1 MRAAVVS
8 LGSTSS
14 QWTVEAMRKYF
25 DEVDSINIKYIE
37 TSFSGKKAKILYKG
51 KPLPKY
57 DCILAKGSFRYA
69 NILEALTLLRR
80 DESYMPIHHSAFT
93 IAHDKLLTQLE
104 LQKNNLPMPKTY
116 LASTVNAAR
125 SILERL
131 NYPIIMKFPQGTQGK
146 GVLFAE
152 SFASASSIL
161 DALSS
166 LRQPFIIQEYIET
179 DGTDLRVF
187 VLGDKVVAAYQRK
200 SNGKETRA
208 NIHAGG
214 TGEAYF
220 LDEETKRIALNAAK
234 SVKADLCGVDILMS
248 HKGPVVL
255 EVNLSPGLQGIT
267 QYTGI
272 DVADKIAR
280 FLYEKTKEK
289 VKKQLT
295 KSADE
300 ILADIDQMTP
310 VTKSKSSSKSTAKDL
325 LDVDSSSDKEEIL
338 ITELDFRASRVLLP
352 EVVTKSAQLTD
363 KQEHEFISKPGEVRI
378 RKFTISDVDGE

>member
-325 LDVDSSSDKEEIL
+325 LDADSSSDKEEIL

>member
-1 MRAAVVS
+1 MKAAVVS

-14 QWTVEAMRKYF
+14 QWTVEALRKYF

-37 TSFSGKKAKILYKG
+37 ISFSGKKAKILYKG
-51 KPLPKY
+51 KPLPQY

-80 DESYMPIHHSAFT
+80 DEAYMPIHHSAFT

-187 VLGDKVVAAYQRK
+187 VLGDKVVAAYQRR

-214 TGEAYF
+214 TGEEVM

-272 DVADKIAR
+272 DVADRIAK
-280 FLYEKTKEK
+280 FLYERTKEK
-289 VKKQLT
+289 MQKQLT

-310 VTKSKSSSKSTAKDL
+310 TNKKLHSQQANMITEND
-325 LDVDSSSDKEEIL
+325 DVKEEIL

-363 KQEHEFISKPGEVRI
+363 KQEYEFISKPGEVRI
-378 RKFTISDVDGE
+378 RKFTINNIDDN

>member
-25 DEVDSINIKYIE
+25 DEVDSINIKYVEI
-37 TSFSGKKAKILYKG
+37 SFSGKKAKILYKG
-51 KPLPKY
+51 EPLPDY

-69 NILEALTLLRR
+69 NVLEALTLLRA
-80 DESYMPIHHSAFT
+80 ETTYLPIDHSAFT

-104 LQKNNLPMPKTY
+104 LQKHNLPMPKTY
-116 LASTVNAAR
+116 MASTVVAAR

-166 LRQPFIIQEYIET
+166 LRQPFIIQEYVET
-179 DGTDLRVF
+179 GGTDLRVF
-187 VLGDKVVAAYQRK
+187 VLGDEVVAAYQRK
-200 SNGKETRA
+200 SNGKDVRA

-214 TGEAYF
+214 TGE
-220 LDEETKRIALNAAK
+220 LIDISEETKRIALNAARA
-234 SVKADLCGVDILMS
+234 VKADICGVDILMS
-248 HKGPVVL
+248 HTGPVVI

-272 DVADKIAR
+272 DVADRIAHYLFKR
-280 FLYEKTKEK
+280 TSSK
-289 VKKQLT
+289 VKKQMT
-295 KSADE
+295 ESADD
-300 ILADIDQMTP
+300 ILADIDKMQL
-310 VTKSKSSSKSTAKDL
+310 SKPKRTSKIIKTNSSYIDDGSGE
-325 LDVDSSSDKEEIL
+325 VL
-338 ITELDFRASRVLLP
+338 ITSLDFRASRVLLP
-352 EVVTKSAQLTD
+352 EVITKSAKLTD
-363 KQEHEFISKPGEVRI
+363 KSDYEFISKPGEVVI
-378 RKFTISDVDGE
+378 RKFDMGFELDEE

>member
-1 MRAAVVS
+1 MKAAVVS

-14 QWTVEAMRKYF
+14 QWTVEALRKYF

-37 TSFSGKKAKILYKG
+37 ISFSGKKAKILYKG
-51 KPLPKY
+51 KPLPQY

-80 DESYMPIHHSAFT
+80 DEAYMPIHHSAFT

-187 VLGDKVVAAYQRK
+187 VLGDKVVAVYQRR

-214 TGEAYF
+214 TGEEVM

-272 DVADKIAR
+272 DVADRIAK
-280 FLYEKTKEK
+280 FLYERTKEK
-289 VKKQLT
+289 MQKQLT

-310 VTKSKSSSKSTAKDL
+310 TNKKLHSQQANMITENGDI
-325 LDVDSSSDKEEIL
+325 KEEIL

-363 KQEHEFISKPGEVRI
+363 KQEYEFISKPGEVRI
-378 RKFTISDVDGE
+378 RKFTINNIDDN

>member
-1 MRAAVVS
+1 MKAAVVS

-25 DEVDSINIKYIE
+25 DEVDSINIKFIE
-37 TSFSGKKAKILYKG
+37 ISFSGKKAKILYKG
-51 KPLPKY
+51 KPLPEY

-69 NILEALTLLRR
+69 NILEALSLLREK
-80 DESYMPIHHSAFT
+80 ESYMPIHHSAFT

-104 LQKNNLPMPKTY
+104 LQRNNLPMPKTY
-116 LASTVNAAR
+116 MASTVNAAR

-166 LRQPFIIQEYIET
+166 LRQPFIIQEFIET
-179 DGTDLRVF
+179 GGKDLRVF

-214 TGEAYF
+214 TGEVV
-220 LDEETKRIALNAAK
+220 DISEETRRIALNAAK
-234 SVKADLCGVDILMS
+234 TVKADICGVDILMS

-280 FLYEKTKEK
+280 FLYDKTKAR

-300 ILADIDQMTP
+300 ILADIDKMTP
-310 VTKSKSSSKSTAKDL
+310 TTRKTAQLSASSNSANDL
-325 LDVDSSSDKEEIL
+325 VEESSREEIL
-338 ITELDFRASRVLLP
+338 ITSLDFRASRVLLP
-352 EVVTKSAQLTD
+352 EVVTKSAQLMD
-363 KQEHEFISKPGEVRI
+363 KQEYEFISKPGEVRI
-378 RKFTISDVDGE
+378 KKFTMGSDDE

>member
-25 DEVDSINIKYIE
+25 DEVDSINIKYVEI
-37 TSFSGKKAKILYKG
+37 SFSGKKAKILYKG
-51 KPLPKY
+51 LPLPHY

-69 NILEALTLLRR
+69 NILETLTLLRS
-80 DESYMPIHHSAFT
+80 EEAYLPIDHSAFT
-93 IAHDKLLTQLE
+93 IAHNKLLTQLE

-116 LASTVNAAR
+116 MASTVVAAR

-166 LRQPFIIQEYIET
+166 LRQPFIIQEFVET
-179 DGTDLRVF
+179 GGTDLRVF
-187 VLGDKVVAAYQRK
+187 VIGDEVVAAYQRK
-200 SNGKETRA
+200 SNGKEARA

-214 TGEAYF
+214 SGEIV
-220 LDEETKRIALNAAK
+220 DISEETKRIALNAARA
-234 SVKADLCGVDILMS
+234 VKADICGVDILMS
-248 HKGPVVL
+248 HMGPLVI

-272 DVADKIAR
+272 DVADRIAHYLHKR
-280 FLYEKTKEK
+280 TSSK
-289 VKKQLT
+289 VKKQMT
-295 KSADE
+295 ESADD
-300 ILADIDQMTP
+300 ILADIDKMQ
-310 VTKSKSSSKSTAKDL
+310 VHISKKPTRT
-325 LDVDSSSDKEEIL
+325 VDKNSFEANGDDEIL
-338 ITELDFRASRVLLP
+338 ITNLDFRASRVLLP
-352 EVVTKSAQLTD
+352 EVVTKSAKLTD
-363 KQEHEFISKPGEVRI
+363 KSDYEFISKPGELII
-378 RKFTISDVDGE
+378 RKFDLGFEPDKE